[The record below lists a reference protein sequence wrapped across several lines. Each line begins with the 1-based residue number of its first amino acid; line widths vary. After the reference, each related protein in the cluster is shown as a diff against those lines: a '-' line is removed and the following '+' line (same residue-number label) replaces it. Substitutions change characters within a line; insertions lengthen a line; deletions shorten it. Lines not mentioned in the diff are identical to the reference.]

1 MSIPQRAAA
10 CLLTALTLALA
21 APAAGQLRGAEDLS
35 RVYDAILDADFAR
48 ADRLLAAACPPAPA
62 EACEVLAATR
72 LAWEIQ
78 LDPEQTR
85 LDPAFTTAVTKA
97 IDDTEAWVK
106 REPDNAEAWFYTGAA
121 YGARVQWK
129 VLRRQN
135 ISAARDGKR
144 IKQAL
149 EEALRLD
156 PAMHDAQFGL
166 GLYEYYADV
175 APTAAKMFRWLLL
188 LPGGDR
194 TRGLARMQQ
203 ARERGALL
211 TDEAAY
217 QIHLID
223 LWYEQKPEQAIA
235 LLKELVQ
242 RHETNPLFWRLLG
255 ETQDVYLHDRAGSLA
270 TFRTLLERARSHR
283 VEFVDLAETMA
294 RIHLAR
300 LQDEL
305 GDTDLAVEELTRVLA
320 SKPDAPVD
328 AAPRAQLAL
337 AEALDR
343 IGERAEAVRLYRAV
357 IANPPPAEAAEFA
370 TRARRGLSH
379 PPDAARAQ
387 AYKLSLDAWRLF
399 ERGGSAVNAELMFE
413 RALAMD
419 PRNTVGRV
427 RYARVLVARKQDAQA
442 LAQLDTVLR
451 PPPGGAAGG
460 AAAGA
465 AGGVPGNG
473 GGVIAPPTLIADAA
487 FLAGR
492 LSEQAHDRDRA
503 TSYYRRAADTFGAA
517 ADTRAAATRA
527 LARLQR

>member
-1 MSIPQRAAA
+1 MSPLSRLIASLS
-10 CLLTALTLALA
+10 CLLALAVA
-21 APAAGQLRGAEDLS
+21 APAAGQLRGADELS
-35 RVYDAILDADFAR
+35 GVYDAILDADFAR
-48 ADRLLAAACPPAPA
+48 ADRLLASACPPAPA
-62 EACEVLAATR
+62 EACLVLGATR
-72 LAWEIQ
+72 LVWEIQ

-85 LDPAFTTAVTKA
+85 LDPDFTAAVTRA
-97 IDDTEAWVK
+97 IDGTEEWAK

-156 PAMHDAQFGL
+156 PSMHDAQFGL
-166 GLYEYYADV
+166 GLYEYYADI
-175 APTAAKMFRWLLL
+175 APAAAKMFRWLLL

-194 TRGLARMQQ
+194 VRGLARMQQ

-223 LWYEQKPEQAIA
+223 LWYEQKPEQAIT

-242 RHETNPLFWRLLG
+242 RHETNPLFWRLIG
-255 ETQDVYLHDRAGSLA
+255 EAQDVYLHDRAGSLA

-283 VEFVDLAETMA
+283 VEFVDLAETVA
-294 RIHLAR
+294 RIQIAR

-305 GDTDLAVEELTRVLA
+305 GDTDLAIEELTRVLA

-328 AAPRAQLAL
+328 AVPRAQLAL

-343 IGERAEAVRLYRAV
+343 VGDRAEAVRLYRAV
-357 IANPPPAEAAEFA
+357 IANPPPADAAEFA
-370 TRARRGLSH
+370 TRARRGLSR
-379 PPDAARAQ
+379 PPDAAKAQ
-387 AYKLSLDAWRLF
+387 AYKLSLEAWRLF
-399 ERGGSAVNAELMFE
+399 ERGGPSVNAELMFE

-419 PRNTVGRV
+419 PQNIIARV
-427 RYARVLVARKQDAQA
+427 RYARALVARKQDAPA
-442 LAQLDTVLR
+442 LVQLETALR
-451 PPPGGAAGG
+451 PAPASA
-460 AAAGA
+460 AAAGSE
-465 AGGVPGNG
+465 GGVT
-473 GGVIAPPTLIADAA
+473 APPTLIADAA

-492 LSEQAHDRDRA
+492 LSEQAHDRERA
-503 TSYYRRAADTFGAA
+503 TAYYRRAAGTFGAS
-517 ADTRAAATRA
+517 ADTRASATRA